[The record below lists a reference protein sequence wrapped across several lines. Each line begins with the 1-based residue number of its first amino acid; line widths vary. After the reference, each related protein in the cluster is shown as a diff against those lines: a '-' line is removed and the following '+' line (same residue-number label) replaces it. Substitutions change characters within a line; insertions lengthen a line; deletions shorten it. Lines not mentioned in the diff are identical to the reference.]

1 MSVILD
7 QYGQPFQR
15 QATSTALALKQRLL
29 AARYEMAQ
37 STAEN
42 RRHWIGAD
50 GLSADAANSPE
61 VREILRNRARY
72 EVMHNGYAKHIVK
85 TISHE
90 TVGIGPLLA
99 PKGFAKE
106 TARFIRRQFMD
117 WFYAIGGP
125 EKLRLMRRTRCIDGE
140 AWAMMTTRRSLV
152 TPVKLDVRLS
162 EAERWTTPRLPA
174 FQRNRIDGIVLNE
187 DGDPIEYHLLKE
199 HPGDTYRWLDAQYDK
214 IDPRFVIHYFNP
226 ERPEQHRGI
235 CEILAALPLG
245 AQLRRYTLATLSAA
259 EIAALLT
266 AILETEA
273 SPDTKIPDEPWELL
287 ELDRGMLTVAP
298 AGWKAKQFESKQP
311 TTVYPQF
318 KGELVTE
325 MGAGGGVPGPLAKAD
340 SSAHNFASGRL
351 DLIPFTLDVEIDR
364 EFTERMVLDRWL
376 AEWLREAATISGYL
390 PVDIDRDNPTIEHEW
405 RWQGRERGTDETKS
419 ANAQDT
425 RLRNGMTSYAN
436 EFAKDGLDADDV
448 HEEQAQALGMTI
460 EDYRA
465 MLRKTLFSDAINAA
479 AAAGR
484 NQNMDEEDEPAPPA
498 RQR

>member
-7 QYGQPFQR
+7 QHGQPFQR
-15 QATSTALALKQRLL
+15 QAPSAVRMLKQRLL

-37 STAEN
+37 STTEN
-42 RRHWIGAD
+42 RRHWSGAD
-50 GLSADAANSPE
+50 GLSADAANSPD

-72 EVMHNGYAKHIVK
+72 EVTHNGYAKHIVK
-85 TISHE
+85 TITHE

-99 PKGFAKE
+99 PKGFSRE
-106 TARFIRRQFMD
+106 IARFIRRQFME

-140 AWAMMTTRRSLV
+140 SWALLTTRRSLN

-174 FQRNRIDGIVLNE
+174 FQRNRIDGMVLND

-199 HPGDTYRWLDAQYDK
+199 HPGDMYRWIDAKYDK
-214 IDPRFVIHYFNP
+214 IDPRFVIHYFSP
-226 ERPEQHRGI
+226 ERAEQHRGI

-245 AQLRRYTLATLSAA
+245 AQLRRYTLATLTAA

-266 AILETEA
+266 AMLETEA

-287 ELDRGMLTVAP
+287 DIDRGMLTVAP
-298 AGWKAKQFESKQP
+298 AGWKLKQFQAEQP

-318 KGELVTE
+318 KGELVSE
-325 MGAGGGVPGPLAKAD
+325 MGAGSGVTSALAKAD
-340 SSAHNFASGRL
+340 SSSHNFASGRL

-364 EFTERMVLDRWL
+364 EFTERVVLDRWL
-376 AEWLREAATISGYL
+376 VEWLREAATIAGYL
-390 PVDIDRDNPTIEHEW
+390 PIDIDRENPAIEHEW

-419 ANAQDT
+419 ANAQDA

-436 EFAKDGLDADDV
+436 EFAKEGLDADDV

-460 EDYRA
+460 EQYRS
-465 MLRKTLFSDAINAA
+465 MLAKNLFSEAINAA

-484 NQNMDEEDEPAPPA
+484 NRNTDEE
-498 RQR
+498 R